1 LEKNF
6 MRINES
12 SIRRIIKEEARKLL
26 SESEDFDG
34 STGMPSSLSGVA
46 TKMRQFLN
54 AAAGSASPADKKLVG
69 FILKAIDP
77 YDLKSRSFLQLV
89 LNEVNFEATE
99 GEFRKGQQARDQEAT
114 AAARQRSQ
122 ADLTRRKIKSFDPD
136 TGKPIYAEGRL
147 QEMRG
152 PRPAQQVFN
161 EIRSICDEAL
171 MNKSL
176 GVKPSMADSY
186 AKDIRRK
193 LDELVSSQN
202 IGDDTSWDPDKHGF
216 GSFKPRG

>member
-1 LEKNF
+1 

-12 SIRRIIKEEARKLL
+12 SIRKIIKEEARKLL
-26 SESEDFDG
+26 SESDDFDG

-54 AAAGSASPADKKLVG
+54 AAAGSASSADKKLVG

-89 LNEVNFEATE
+89 LNAVNFEATE
-99 GEFRKGQQARDQEAT
+99 AESRVGRQSRDQEAT
-114 AAARQRSQ
+114 AAAGQRSQ
-122 ADLTRRKIKSFDPD
+122 SDLARRKIKSFDPD
-136 TGKPIYAEGRL
+136 TGKPIYTEVRL

-152 PRPAQQVFN
+152 PRHDVQQVFN
-161 EIRSICDEAL
+161 EIMSICNEAL

-176 GVKPSMADSY
+176 GIKPSVADGY
-186 AKDIRRK
+186 AKDIHRK
-193 LDELVSSQN
+193 LDELIGSQS
-202 IGDDTSWDPDKHGF
+202 IGDDTSWDPDKHGY
-216 GSFKPRG
+216 GSFRPKG

>member
-1 LEKNF
+1 
-6 MRINES
+6 MRISES
-12 SIRRIIKEEARKLL
+12 SIRKIIKEEARKLL
-26 SESEDFDG
+26 SESDDFDG

-54 AAAGSASPADKKLVG
+54 AAAGSASSADKKLVG

-89 LNEVNFEATE
+89 LNEVNFEVTQ
-99 GEFRKGQQARDQEAT
+99 GEERKGRQSRDQEAT
-114 AAARQRSQ
+114 AAARQRAQ
-122 ADLTRRKIKSFDPD
+122 VDLARRKIKSFDPD
-136 TGKPIYAEGRL
+136 TGKPIYTEVRL

-176 GVKPSMADSY
+176 GIKPSVADGY
-186 AKDIRRK
+186 AKDIHRK
-193 LDELVSSQN
+193 LDELIGSQS
-202 IGDDTSWDPDKHGF
+202 IGDDTSWDPDKHGY
-216 GSFKPRG
+216 GSFRPKG

>member
-1 LEKNF
+1 
-6 MRINES
+6 MRISES
-12 SIRRIIKEEARKLL
+12 AIRRIIKEEARKLL

-34 STGMPSSLSGVA
+34 NTGMPTSLNGVA

-54 AAAGSASPADKKLVG
+54 SAVGSAGAADKKLIG

-89 LNEVNFEATE
+89 LNEVNFEVVQ
-99 GEFRKGQQARDQEAT
+99 GEERKGQQSRDQEAN
-114 AAARQRSQ
+114 AAAGQRAQ
-122 ADLTRRKIKSFDPD
+122 VDLARRKIKSFDPD

-176 GVKPSMADSY
+176 GIKPSVADSY
-186 AKDIRRK
+186 AKDILRK
-193 LDELVSSQN
+193 LDELVGSQN

-216 GSFKPRG
+216 GSFRPKG